1 MSVRESKGR
10 ENRRVKMQ
18 IQGDEILSIVGDP
31 IKCLGKWFNE
41 SLTDKESMEDTK
53 KKLRTADD
61 GGLLDSTRHGSTRL
75 LDSTR
80 HGSTTLTTSMGPD
93 HD

>member
-1 MSVRESKGR
+1 MNVCESKGR

-53 KKLRTADD
+53 KELRTVDD
-61 GGLLDSTRHGSTRL
+61 SGLLDSTRHGFTRL
-75 LDSTR
+75 LESTR
-80 HGSTTLTTSMGPD
+80 HGFTTLTTSMGPD